1 MRATVAGD
9 TSVGGGHAG
18 GGRVHLGIVV
28 AHDAHVV
35 PGVLDL
41 LRLDAHVEVLHVQI
55 VEADR
60 GVRLSLYPQTHS
72 SGPGITVVKWGP
84 PQSSGRWVAR
94 LSPATPQQGHAWRIK
109 ALIPWFVYILR
120 LRLRL
125 YRGDSFPNCDV
136 LPFLEWSIAFHHSF
150 LLLTR
155 PLTRVLPGG
164 EHRVWGVGGLGVGAP
179 ARCPRPPTHMFISCR
194 PPRSGPSR

>member
-84 PQSSGRWVAR
+84 PQS
-94 LSPATPQQGHAWRIK
+94 Q
-109 ALIPWFVYILR
+109 
-120 LRLRL
+120 
-125 YRGDSFPNCDV
+125 
-136 LPFLEWSIAFHHSF
+136 
-150 LLLTR
+150 R
-155 PLTRVLPGG
+155 P
-164 EHRVWGVGGLGVGAP
+164 VGGQAEPGYTPAGACMANQSTHSVVCLYIASAFEVIQGRFLSKLRRSSVFGVVHSVSP
-179 ARCPRPPTHMFISCR
+179 
-194 PPRSGPSR
+194 